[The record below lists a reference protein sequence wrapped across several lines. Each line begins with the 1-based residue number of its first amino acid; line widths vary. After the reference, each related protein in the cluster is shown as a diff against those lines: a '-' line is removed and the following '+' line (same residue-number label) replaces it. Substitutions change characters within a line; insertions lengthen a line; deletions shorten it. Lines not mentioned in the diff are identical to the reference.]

1 MFVADTQIKKADH
14 RSASQ
19 KQHAM
24 GKRLINCRE
33 ASVAVKF
40 DRKVISKDTENSRQ
54 FMNRISQHINNRQ
67 NKKLN
72 GGSAQVPRISH
83 M

>member
-1 MFVADTQIKKADH
+1 
-14 RSASQ
+14 
-19 KQHAM
+19 M

-40 DRKVISKDTENSRQ
+40 DQKVISKTAENSRQ

-67 NKKLN
+67 KT
-72 GGSAQVPRISH
+72 
-83 M
+83 

>member
-14 RSASQ
+14 WSAFQ
-19 KQHAM
+19 EHHAM

-33 ASVAVKF
+33 ASVAIKF
-40 DRKVISKDTENSRQ
+40 DRKVISKDAENSRQ

-67 NKKLN
+67 KTL
-72 GGSAQVPRISH
+72 R
-83 M
+83 

>member
-1 MFVADTQIKKADH
+1 MFVADTQIKKADQW
-14 RSASQ
+14 STFQ

-33 ASVAVKF
+33 ASAAVKF
-40 DRKVISKDTENSRQ
+40 DQKVISKTAENSRQ

-67 NKKLN
+67 KT
-72 GGSAQVPRISH
+72 
-83 M
+83 